1 MSSVKSTT
9 DKPEVRKNRFS
20 LGLRELFG
28 KKKEPWALPSNSS
41 HADEGFKIV
50 SKHARRPY
58 ITSDDEPNSALSGTA
73 DVGALPY
80 GHASLHVAD
89 AQSQQSLVSHK
100 SRASVASKRVAAQN
114 EYVLTNPQSGQEEF
128 ADAL

>member
-1 MSSVKSTT
+1 MSVLKTT
-9 DKPEVRKNRFS
+9 KDKPEGSKKRFS

-28 KKKEPWALPSNSS
+28 KKKEPRTLPSNTF
-41 HADEGFKIV
+41 HADEGFRIA
-50 SKHARRPY
+50 SKRAHRSY

-80 GHASLHVAD
+80 AHAADHVAD

-100 SRASVASKRVAAQN
+100 SRTSFTSKPIAAQN
-114 EYVLTNPQSGQEEF
+114 E
-128 ADAL
+128 

>member
-1 MSSVKSTT
+1 MSVLKSTR
-9 DKPEVRKNRFS
+9 DKPEGSKKRFS

-28 KKKEPWALPSNSS
+28 KKKEPRALPSISF
-41 HADEGFKIV
+41 HADEGFKTI

-58 ITSDDEPNSALSGTA
+58 ITSDDEPNSVLSGTA

-80 GHASLHVAD
+80 AHAPDHVAD

-100 SRASVASKRVAAQN
+100 SRTNFTSKHIAAQN
-114 EYVLTNPQSGQEEF
+114 E
-128 ADAL
+128 